1 MGFALDLVREGLRR
15 ASSSVADGATEALD
29 FERDD
34 FRRTSSST
42 SASDS
47 VAGFLDL
54 DREGLRLSIISS
66 STSALSMTSD
76 LATDFERDRA
86 FFFTVGGGSTGV
98 SSSSSPSSTF
108 FNPDRLE
115 LRVLLLGVLADDFLD
130 VVVALGFRGVFAVD
144 CPGFEGSESS
154 SPSPSNV
161 LVGKK
166 IESWC
171 FVRDVDRDGGL
182 DCDLDEGFI
191 DCAFEGGFV
200 LVPNS
205 EDAAK
210 NGHV

>member
-1 MGFALDLVREGLRR
+1 M
-15 ASSSVADGATEALD
+15 D
-29 FERDD
+29 FERDV

-47 VAGFLDL
+47 AAGFLDL
-54 DREGLRLSIISS
+54 DREGLRLSVTSS
-66 STSALSMTSD
+66 STSALSVTSD

-98 SSSSSPSSTF
+98 SSSSSSSATF

-115 LRVLLLGVLADDFLD
+115 LRVLLLGVLADGFLD

-144 CPGFEGSESS
+144 RPGFGISEGSESS

-161 LVGKK
+161 LVGKM
-166 IESWC
+166 ESWC
-171 FVRDVDRDGGL
+171 LVRDVDRDGGL
-182 DCDLDEGFI
+182 DCDLDEGFV